1 VPKKILGIDIGSSSI
16 KLVQLSKNFRG
27 ISTVKYIEKPIPH
40 IETEETADQELS
52 KQEVDISKILKDAIE
67 QNLLISDEY
76 ISSIPSKFAMV
87 RETNLPFKEAVKIRQ
102 IIKFEIEQSLPFP
115 PEETLVDF
123 LTNGTDSGSSNVTA
137 FCVHKRNLSNHLSVL
152 NAAGVEPKLIT
163 IDSFPVLSTLK
174 SSLVSLYGIICHIE
188 IGAKNTVINIFKDG
202 NFLFNRTIPKAG
214 NFLTTKLR
222 EHFKLSFEE
231 AENLKKDPDVDI
243 TAAEPSEATQVIL
256 KAFEKI
262 ASEISYSLNSFLARK
277 SKYSIDKIYLSG
289 GTSCIK
295 GIGTFLHN
303 RLNAEIQLLIPKL
316 SSDTQKNGN
325 LSHLN
330 YSVFP
335 IAFGLTN
342 LETDD
347 KLKRIN
353 LRREEYVFKFIDKR
367 IKTNIKYAS
376 ALAAAIIIL
385 SIFNLAFDLFQK
397 KTKNKELEDKIAS
410 VYHEMVPSGK
420 VVNAAAQAEQQIGK
434 INEEFEK
441 FRQVM
446 EIKSTPLEVMRE
458 LSTIIPKDFKV
469 KILDFSFR
477 EKKLEIRG
485 EADNLESVDKLE
497 KILKSSSLFKD
508 IKISNIQMNQ
518 IQNIAEFTLD
528 INLN

>member
-1 VPKKILGIDIGSSSI
+1 MPKKILGIDIGSSSI

-40 IETEETADQELS
+40 IETEETADQELP

-231 AENLKKDPDVDI
+231 AENLKKDSDVDI
-243 TAAEPSEATQVIL
+243 DLPEPSETDKVIS
-256 KAFEKI
+256 KAIEEI
-262 ASEISYSLNSFLARK
+262 ASEISYSLSSFLARK
-277 SKYSIDKIYLSG
+277 SEYLIDKIYISG
-289 GTSCIK
+289 GTSRLK
-295 GIGTFLHN
+295 GIISLLSKRVN
-303 RLNAEIQLLIPKL
+303 SEVQLLTLKSYP
-316 SSDTQKNGN
+316 DATGAGN
-325 LSHLN
+325 TGTVDFSL
-330 YSVFP
+330 FT
-335 IAFGLTN
+335 IAFGLAN
-342 LETDD
+342 LESDD
-347 KLKRIN
+347 KIKRIN
-353 LRREEYVFKFIDKR
+353 LRREEYIFKFIDKKV
-367 IKTNIKYAS
+367 KTNIKYAS
-376 ALAAAIIIL
+376 GLIAAIIL
-385 SIFNLAFDLFQK
+385 LNIFNLAFELFQK
-397 KTKNKELEDKIAS
+397 KTKNKELENKIVS
-410 VYHEMVPSGK
+410 IYHEMSPSGK
-420 VVNAAAQAEQQIGK
+420 VVNAAVQAEQQIK
-434 INEEFEK
+434 KVKEEFEK
-441 FRQVM
+441 FRQIL

-458 LSTIIPKDFKV
+458 MSKVIPKDFKI

-477 EKKLEIRG
+477 EKKLEIKG
-485 EADNLESVDKLE
+485 EADSLESVDKLE
-497 KILKSSSLFKD
+497 KMLKSSYLFKD

-518 IQNIAEFTLD
+518 VQNIAEFTLD